1 MDAVQLILACN
12 AYPPDKLRALA
23 GRHIAWRA
31 DGSDVLA
38 SDESPEAL
46 LAKLEG
52 VDPESYVLDF
62 VPPLD
67 DPAPKT

>member
-1 MDAVQLILACN
+1 VDAVQLILGCN
-12 AYPPDKLRALA
+12 AFPPEKLRALA
-23 GRHIAWRA
+23 GRHVAWQI

-46 LAKLEG
+46 LAQLKG
-52 VDPESYVLDF
+52 VDPESYVLDY

-67 DPAPKT
+67 ASVPKT